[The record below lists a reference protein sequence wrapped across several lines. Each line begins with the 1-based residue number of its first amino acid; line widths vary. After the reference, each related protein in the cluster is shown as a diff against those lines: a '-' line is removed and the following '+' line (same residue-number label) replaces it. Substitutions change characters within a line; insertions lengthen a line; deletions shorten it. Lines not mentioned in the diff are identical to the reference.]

1 MIKIV
6 KNQIQKDNEVDFFV
20 EKRID
25 LVDHFLKIVLLCDVL
40 VRDLQ
45 VVDKDLDSYKK
56 EVKNN
61 KIIHYSADILQK
73 DSIETVENIDNLSS
87 GIKKD
92 IRKVLFNN

>member
-40 VRDLQ
+40 VRDL
-45 VVDKDLDSYKK
+45 
-56 EVKNN
+56 
-61 KIIHYSADILQK
+61 
-73 DSIETVENIDNLSS
+73 
-87 GIKKD
+87 
-92 IRKVLFNN
+92 